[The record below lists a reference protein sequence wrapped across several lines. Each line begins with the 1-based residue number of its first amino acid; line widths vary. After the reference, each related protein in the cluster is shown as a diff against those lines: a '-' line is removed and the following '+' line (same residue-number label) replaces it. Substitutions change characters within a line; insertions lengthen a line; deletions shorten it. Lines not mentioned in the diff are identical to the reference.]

1 MKKNTH
7 KSYKN
12 CKNILIYGIFVV
24 SLQCKITCRFM
35 AEIKTEKEYRAILK
49 RIDELL
55 PLTGDNVP
63 EDSPENIEL
72 ALLSDL
78 VAEYEDVHYPITAPS
93 LAEVLKLRMYEMGLT
108 QAKAAELLGISS
120 PRMSEI
126 MHGKTEPSL
135 SLARTMCLKLNIT
148 PEMVLGL

>member
-1 MKKNTH
+1 
-7 KSYKN
+7 
-12 CKNILIYGIFVV
+12 
-24 SLQCKITCRFM
+24 M
-35 AEIKTEKEYRAILK
+35 AQIKTEKEYEAAMA

-55 PLTGDNVP
+55 PLTWGDGIP

-72 ALLSDL
+72 SLLSDL
-78 VAEYEDVHYPITAPS
+78 VAEYEDVHYPIATPW
-93 LAEVLKLRMYEMGLT
+93 LVEILKLRMYEMGLS
-108 QAKAAELLGISS
+108 QKSVAALLGISA

-148 PEMVLGL
+148 PEMALGL